1 MKYKNQLLL
10 ALVATFFSFN
20 VCAEY
25 TGACKQYADKFA
37 INTLSYMGIIFK
49 GPENGS
55 PVNCINAKT
64 QSVAR
69 AACAEGNLII
79 NPANPQYTN
88 DAQDSLAKST
98 GGVPSLSVNPLG
110 FYYCIPGGSVNKSKA
125 EYCGFDKLMDNGSK
139 WPDSKI
145 FDLDFKFDVK
155 KGFTDGNCLCKRYD
169 EKDER
174 KYKLCINE
182 EDLPSP
188 EEGVCFKA
196 GLAPDDKINEHG
208 RAVFCKCSDGRYK
221 PAETA
226 KKDCAIPEDAPAK
239 VAAVTEQPPTEPT
252 PELKACVANWVKKSE
267 SCKAKSLA
275 AIATCNSENEQNKE
289 SQDTKKLASA
299 AGEQYT
305 KSKAGSGAQAEC
317 FVASVLTSGS
327 MGLMTDLFAKCNAD
341 VDSCN
346 SECSAKPDEMDLP
359 CADIIQQTKVPA
371 QIQANENYVMRY
383 SGVIFDNFNDGQR
396 DCKIDAKKGQSDLSK
411 LASGLGKSLE
421 KSVQCMCKL
430 SSSGGDCNAIPTVA
444 ACNANPGS
452 PGCGVYGSVAVCTP
466 GNGYDAKLCSCQ
478 LNPKEAGCPGGGLS
492 GGLSNFASPSIKNNG
507 IGDGGSPTTIA
518 SGLKNSGAYPDLPV
532 GANDDTSSGPQSQ
545 LGPAGG
551 GAGVGGGGGGGGGGA
566 GAGGGE
572 PPVAAEGPPAEEK
585 GIGGFFKQAKNFF
598 KDTLSRKKGSSG
610 TAAKRRTDK
619 GFDPY
624 KLRPTRNIAN
634 KSGIGSKNQ
643 DIWKMSNSCIYAE
656 TCPGNMNSFLEAPLK
671 QK

>member
-1 MKYKNQLLL
+1 MKHKNQLLI
-10 ALVATFFSFN
+10 ALVVTLFSFK
-20 VCAEY
+20 VYAEN
-25 TGACKQYADKFA
+25 TGACKQYADKFE

-49 GPENGS
+49 GP
-55 PVNCINAKT
+55 VNCINAKT
-64 QSVAR
+64 QSYAR

-88 DAQDSLAKST
+88 AAQESLAKST
-98 GGVPSLSVNPLG
+98 GGMPSLSVNPLG
-110 FYYCIPGGSVNKSKA
+110 FYYCIPGGSVNKTKA
-125 EYCGFDKLMDNGSK
+125 EYCGFDKLMNNGSK

-145 FDLDFKFDVK
+145 FDLDFKFNVK

-169 EKDER
+169 EKDDS

-226 KKDCAIPEDAPAK
+226 KKDCTIAENAPAK
-239 VAAVTEQPPTEPT
+239 VASVAEQPPTEPT
-252 PELKACVANWVKKSE
+252 PELKACVDSWVAKSE
-267 SCKAKSLA
+267 SCKAKSLE

-317 FVASVLTSGS
+317 FAASILTSGS
-327 MGLMTDLFAKCNAD
+327 MDLMTDLFAKCNAD

-346 SECSAKPDEMDLP
+346 SECAAKPDDMDFP
-359 CADIIQQTKVPA
+359 CSDLIQQTKVPA
-371 QIQANENYVMRY
+371 QIQVNENYVMRY
-383 SGVIFDNFNDGQR
+383 GGVILDNFDDGQR
-396 DCKIDAKKGQSDLSK
+396 DCKTDAKKGQSDLSK
-411 LASGLGKSLE
+411 LASTLGDSLE

-430 SSSGGDCNAIPTVA
+430 SSGGGDCNAIPTVA

-466 GNGYDAKLCSCQ
+466 GSDYDAKLCSCQ

-492 GGLSNFASPSIKNNG
+492 GGLSNFASPSIKSNG
-507 IGDGGSPTTIA
+507 INDGATPTIA
-518 SGLKNSGAYPDLPV
+518 GGLKATGAFPDLPR
-532 GANDDTSSGPQSQ
+532 GTNDDGS
-545 LGPAGG
+545 GG
-551 GAGVGGGGGGGGGGA
+551 GTPMTLGASPTGGPGGGVGGSMGGGGA
-566 GAGGGE
+566 SGGGE
-572 PPVAAEGPPAEEK
+572 PPAAAAEAAAEEK
-585 GIGGFFKQAKNFF
+585 GIGGLFNQAKTFF
-598 KDTLSRKKGSSG
+598 KDALGRKKTPT
-610 TAAKRRTDK
+610 TATRNRKSEK
-619 GFDPY
+619 GFDPN
-624 KLRPTRNIAN
+624 KLRPTRGIASKN
-634 KSGIGSKNQ
+634 GIGSKNQ
-643 DIWKMSNSCIYAE
+643 DIWKMSNACMYAE
-656 TCPGNMNSFLEAPLK
+656 TCPRNMNSFLEAPLK